1 MVFPTRKARFL
12 TFLSFFNEK
21 LLKKNLVTIPSS
33 RLEEASTLHDDS
45 VARSLV
51 ENFNSFGET
60 KKRGQSTPSLN
71 NSNAGC
77 VRGGKIFYSTKIE
90 AKIFY
95 HNADTQKLQILNEN
109 NYKSGVY
116 RWINKETGKSY
127 VGSAI
132 NLSKRFY
139 IYYSRLSIKRI
150 LI

>member
-51 ENFNSFGET
+51 ENFNSFGEI

-77 VRGGKIFYSTKIE
+77 VAGGKIFYSTKIE

-116 RWINKETGKSY
+116 R
-127 VGSAI
+127 
-132 NLSKRFY
+132 
-139 IYYSRLSIKRI
+139 
-150 LI
+150 